1 MVDSDN
7 KQICHLGCWRP
18 HYLKYHVLM
27 FQKIIT
33 KIMCM
38 VYIKFCIVAE
48 IQIEIHY
55 RAQTQ
60 VRENLNRPLL
70 VCYHS
75 LLAGVVCYAMQMVGL
90 QEHFFTEIYFG
101 VLAAHV
107 A

>member
-70 VCYHS
+70 PLTVS
-75 LLAGVVCYAMQMVGL
+75 WRRMLCYANGRITGAL
-90 QEHFFTEIYFG
+90 LH
-101 VLAAHV
+101 
-107 A
+107 

>member
-70 VCYHS
+70 PLTVS
-75 LLAGVVCYAMQMVGL
+75 WRGMLCYANGRITGAL
-90 QEHFFTEIYFG
+90 LH
-101 VLAAHV
+101 
-107 A
+107 